1 MRQRLLRGVLLS
13 PALWLS
19 SVACTFPAYVADRN
33 ASGGQAAG
41 GQAGTGA
48 SGGAS
53 AGVSGGL
60 AGGTGATGGA
70 GSPSTGGSDAEA
82 GAGGSP
88 ETGIVLGWSQAA
100 LEQLGFELLGSAELF
115 ADGVQITNKDI
126 KNKLGGL
133 VQTQQL
139 DLALEPELEVTL
151 GFRITPGAMNGDGM
165 ALIFHASPDGY
176 TRLGSGGGGLAYGG
190 IAPCMAV
197 ELDTAEIAAADLPAP
212 HLGLMP
218 ACNPDKHGPST
229 TALGGNPSDGG
240 DWSLTA
246 RWSSDTGLLDVTLLN
261 EATGRETN
269 LSEPMDPRTLVGP
282 KLYVAVTAANG
293 EFSATH
299 FIRSL
304 RLGGG
309 GLELRT
315 LTSAP

>member
-1 MRQRLLRGVLLS
+1 MLLS
-13 PALWLS
+13 SALLVT
-19 SVACTFPAYVADRN
+19 SVACTFPPYVAGGN
-33 ASGGQAAG
+33 ASGGGQATS
-41 GQAGTGA
+41 GQAGDGA
-48 SGGAS
+48 SGGAL
-53 AGVSGGL
+53 GGSGG
-60 AGGTGATGGA
+60 AAGATGGA
-70 GSPSTGGSDAEA
+70 GSPGTGGSDAEA

-88 ETGIVLGWSQAA
+88 EETGIVRGWSSAA
-100 LEQLGFELLGSAELF
+100 VDELGFELLGSAELV

-139 DLALEPELEVTL
+139 DLALEPELQVTL

-165 ALIFHASPDGY
+165 ALIFHASPDGP
-176 TRLGSGGGGLAYGG
+176 TRLGAGGGGLAYGG

-229 TALGGNPSDGG
+229 TALGGNPSDGA

-246 RWSSDTGLLDVTLLN
+246 HWSAETGLLDVTLLN

-269 LSEPMDPRTLVGP
+269 LSESMDPRALVGP

-299 FIRSL
+299 FVRSL
-304 RLGGG
+304 RVGGG

-315 LTSAP
+315 LTDAP